1 MATVLVVDDEADIR
15 ELVRINL
22 VMAGHE
28 VVLAADGVEGLD
40 AVEIEQPD
48 LVILDVMMPELDGW
62 EVLSRMKASP
72 EEHVANTPVVML
84 TARSDDMDRIRGGIE
99 GAIYYLTKPFS
110 LAELRERVEEVL
122 VGGPEPDQRRRA
134 QQQALEDLAR
144 LEKGAPPPAAGE
156 ARPRMT
162 RLERVHAPATP
173 RVEAP
178 PVAETKISTLSEKQ
192 RELLEMVSTTPTVS
206 EAAER
211 LAVSRSNVYASL
223 RRIARKLEVRSVSEL
238 VQLARTGRLFPN
250 A

>member
-15 ELVRINL
+15 ELVWINL

-156 ARPRMT
+156 VRPRMT

-178 PVAETKISTLSEKQ
+178 PVAETKISTLS
-192 RELLEMVSTTPTVS
+192 
-206 EAAER
+206 
-211 LAVSRSNVYASL
+211 
-223 RRIARKLEVRSVSEL
+223 
-238 VQLARTGRLFPN
+238 
-250 A
+250 

>member
-22 VMAGHE
+22 VMAGHN

-48 LVILDVMMPELDGW
+48 LMILDVMMPELDGW
-62 EVLSRMKASP
+62 EVLARMKASP
-72 EEHVANTPVVML
+72 EPHVANTPVVML

-110 LAELRERVEEVL
+110 LADLRERVEEVL
-122 VGGPEPDQRRRA
+122 AGGPEPDQRRRA

-144 LEKGAPPPAAGE
+144 LEKGAPPAPANE

-162 RLERVHAPATP
+162 RLEKVHEPTPA
-173 RVEAP
+173 RVETP
-178 PVAETKISTLSEKQ
+178 TVAETKLATLSDKQ
-192 RELLEMVSTTPTVS
+192 RELLDMVATTPTVS

-211 LAVSRSNVYASL
+211 LEVSRSNVYASL

-238 VQLARTGRLFPN
+238 VQLARTGRLLPN
-250 A
+250 T